1 MTKIKD
7 MSDQEWSDFKFKE
20 DTRRI
25 FKRMKEFSLTLT
37 AEDLE
42 NEPTALANSSYR
54 EKLESDSRNIL
65 MSNINSAISSSEEA
79 DEEYP
84 GNSYNEI
91 HETLKELKVKLNNI
105 KTNG

>member
-1 MTKIKD
+1 MEIKD
-7 MSDQEWSDFKFKE
+7 MSDQEWSDFKLKE

-42 NEPTALANSSYR
+42 NEPSALANSSYR
-54 EKLESDSRNIL
+54 ERLEADSRNIL
-65 MSNINSAISSSEEA
+65 MSSIASAISSSEEA

-84 GNSYNEI
+84 GNSYKEI

-105 KTNG
+105 KSNG